1 MIEIP
6 WPLFISIYIVF
17 LIGMVFGK
25 INRYLRICIIILF
38 YGFWFSFDATL
49 TPDITELFSSSIST
63 SATREDIEF
72 VDVFFAI
79 LWVVFTGVLLYLT
92 HLFIRRI
99 FNE

>member
-38 YGFWFSFDATL
+38 FVFWFSFDATL
-49 TPDITELFSSSIST
+49 TPDTTELFSSSIST
-63 SATREDIEF
+63 SDTREDIEF
-72 VDVFFAI
+72 VDVFIAI
-79 LWVVFTGVLLYLT
+79 LWVVFTGILLYLT
-92 HLFIRRI
+92 QLFIRRI
-99 FNE
+99 LT